1 MSFILHND
9 SWGWDWRFSTV
20 WSKAARSPCCW
31 LSTLSVDYAM
41 ALYPFIVVPLSLTV
55 SGLGSPKPLHIS
67 EMWGESCSGFLG
79 KEKRLFLLSFSFS
92 FFPFSPFQHEQPIP
106 WIQLA
111 AFLSPWGRLPW
122 GPREHR
128 AEEKRTELRNSH
140 GALARLLLG
149 LNLLPLGRKWQWCLL
164 LPSLAPKMAH
174 AVSLPSLISCCLAEC
189 RGSSGR
195 PCRGRKAGFHNHWAT
210 DLLGTGP
217 QSQRWVASRQETKA
231 LSVFT
236 ATPLSLLYCL
246 SSSCQISGSTGVS

>member
-92 FFPFSPFQHEQPIP
+92 FFSLLSFST
-106 WIQLA
+106 WTTYSLDSAGSLLVAVRMATLRA
-111 AFLSPWGRLPW
+111 ARTQGR
-122 GPREHR
+122 G
-128 AEEKRTELRNSH
+128 EKNRTEKQSRSPGQTTS
-140 GALARLLLG
+140 GAE
-149 LNLLPLGRKWQWCLL
+149 PPVSWQKVAMMFAASK
-164 LPSLAPKMAH
+164 P
-174 AVSLPSLISCCLAEC
+174 
-189 RGSSGR
+189 
-195 PCRGRKAGFHNHWAT
+195 
-210 DLLGTGP
+210 GP
-217 QSQRWVASRQETKA
+217 
-231 LSVFT
+231 
-236 ATPLSLLYCL
+236 
-246 SSSCQISGSTGVS
+246 

>member
-1 MSFILHND
+1 MSFILHDD

-92 FFPFSPFQHEQPIP
+92 FFPFSPFQHERPIP

-111 AFLSPWGRLPW
+111 AFLSRWGWPLEGRANTGQRRKEQNWETVTEPWPDYFW
-122 GPREHR
+122 GW
-128 AEEKRTELRNSH
+128 TS
-140 GALARLLLG
+140 
-149 LNLLPLGRKWQWCLL
+149 CLL
-164 LPSLAPKMAH
+164 AESGNDVCCFQAWPMQFPCPLSYLAVWLNAQAPVEDPAG
-174 AVSLPSLISCCLAEC
+174 AV
-189 RGSSGR
+189 RQGSTT
-195 PCRGRKAGFHNHWAT
+195 P
-210 DLLGTGP
+210 GP
-217 QSQRWVASRQETKA
+217 QT
-231 LSVFT
+231 
-236 ATPLSLLYCL
+236 C
-246 SSSCQISGSTGVS
+246 